1 MRSWQNKS
9 GQWILSI
16 KISDFSG
23 ASNGNYDEEVV
34 IANDFFL
41 NNIIDHQEELE
52 VDGSGGGGG
61 ITPLVDEM

>member
-1 MRSWQNKS
+1 M
-9 GQWILSI
+9 
-16 KISDFSG
+16 
-23 ASNGNYDEEVV
+23 V